1 MAMTHEE
8 YSEMVRRLEEFAG
21 REPKKYALR
30 VGLLAALG
38 YAYVL
43 GVLAVVA
50 ALLYLLI
57 WLTTEGGRINFA
69 VVKVGWVLLA
79 LAWVVLRALWVKM
92 PAPEGIRLT
101 REQAPRLF
109 ALADELASKLE
120 APRVHVLQ
128 IDGEYN
134 ASLAQVPR
142 LGPFGWQRNYLT
154 LGLPLMQALTP
165 EQFRAVLAHE
175 LGHLSGNHGRFG
187 SWVYRVR
194 QTWVQLLVR
203 LEREE
208 RWGAF
213 AFTKFVNWF
222 APYFNAYSFVLAR
235 RHEYEADKAA
245 AQVAG
250 AREAARALA
259 AVNIKGSYLSEKYW
273 PEILSRADEQRE
285 PTPGAFA
292 GMLPVLRSGPA
303 AGDARQFLQRSLL
316 EETGYE
322 DTHPALAQRLG
333 ALGFG
338 PDEAESLAEEVAAAG
353 EGVETA
359 AAHYLAELRGELSR
373 RLDEEWVAKAAPF
386 WRERHERVTKLR
398 SQLAALEEKSKTQQ
412 LNDKEAWALA
422 ELTTE
427 FKGADEAVPLLRA
440 FIESHEQK
448 MTAAPAHS
456 LLGQILLSKD
466 DESGVEHMKKA
477 MAADHEYTPVA
488 CQVLY
493 GYLRAHGQEEEAEA
507 YGRKLLQ
514 YIDTYGPK

>member
-8 YSEMVRRLEEFAG
+8 YTEMVRGLEEYAG

-43 GVLAVVA
+43 GVLAAIFALICLLLWLAYNGHVNFVV
-50 ALLYLLI
+50 
-57 WLTTEGGRINFA
+57 GKF
-69 VVKVGWVLLA
+69 GWVLLA

-92 PAPEGIRLT
+92 PAPEGIRLA
-101 REQAPRLF
+101 RAQAPRLF
-109 ALADELASKLE
+109 QLADELASKLD

-128 IDGEYN
+128 INGEYN

-165 EQFRAVLAHE
+165 EQFGAVLAHE

-194 QTWVQLLVR
+194 QTWVQLLAR

-213 AFTKFVNWF
+213 VFTKFVNWF

-235 RHEYEADKAA
+235 RHEYEADQAA
-245 AQVAG
+245 ARIAG
-250 AREAARALA
+250 GREAARALA
-259 AVNIKGSYLSEKYW
+259 AVEVKGAYLSEKYW
-273 PEILSRADEQRE
+273 PEVLSRADEQRE

-292 GMLPVLRSGPA
+292 GMWPVLRSGPP
-303 AGDARQFLQRSLL
+303 AGDARQFLRRSLL
-316 EETGYE
+316 VETGYE

-333 ALGFG
+333 ALGLG
-338 PDEAESLAEEVAAAG
+338 PEEAESLAEEFASAG
-353 EGVETA
+353 EEAETA
-359 AAHYLAELRGELSR
+359 AEHYLGELRGELSR
-373 RLDEEWVAKAAPF
+373 RLDEEWVAKTTPL
-386 WRERHERVTKLR
+386 WRARHEHVTKSR
-398 SQLAALEEKSKTQQ
+398 QQLAALEEKSRTQE
-412 LNDKEAWALA
+412 LNDREAWALA
-422 ELTTE
+422 ELTAE
-427 FKGADEAVPLLRA
+427 FKGTDEAVPLLRE
-440 FIESHEQK
+440 FIERNERK

-466 DESGVEHMKKA
+466 DESGVEHMQRA
-477 MAADHEYTPVA
+477 MAADHEYTPAA

-493 GYLRAHGQEEEAEA
+493 RYLRAHGREEEAEA
-507 YGRKLLQ
+507 YRRKLIQ
-514 YIDTYGPK
+514 YVDTYGPK

>member
-8 YSEMVRRLEEFAG
+8 YLETVRRLEEYAG
-21 REPKKYALR
+21 REPKKYAVR

-43 GVLAVVA
+43 GVLAALVA
-50 ALLYLLI
+50 LIYLI
-57 WLTTEGGRINFA
+57 IRLTYVEGRFNFA
-69 VVKVGWVLLA
+69 VVKFSWVLVA
-79 LAWVVLRALWVKM
+79 LVWVVLRALWVKM
-92 PAPEGIRLT
+92 PAPVGIRLT
-101 REQAPRLF
+101 RAQAPRLF
-109 ALADELASKLE
+109 GLADELAASLE

-128 IDGEYN
+128 VDGEYN

-142 LGPFGWQRNYLT
+142 LGPLGWQRNYLT

-235 RHEYEADKAA
+235 RHEYEADQAA
-245 AQVAG
+245 ARIAG

-259 AVNIKGSYLSEKYW
+259 AVDVKGTFLSEKYW
-273 PEILSRADEQRE
+273 PEIFGRADEQRE

-292 GMLPVLRSGPA
+292 GMWPVLRSGPA
-303 AGDARQFLQRSLL
+303 AGDARQFLRRSLL

-322 DTHPALAQRLG
+322 DTHPALAQRLS
-333 ALGFG
+333 ALGVG
-338 PDEAESLAEEVAAAG
+338 PEDAESLAEEVAAAG

-359 AAHYLAELRGELSR
+359 AEHYLGELRGELSR
-373 RLDEEWVAKAAPF
+373 RLDEEWVAKTAPL
-386 WRERHERVTKLR
+386 WRERHERTTKAR
-398 SQLAALEEKSKTQQ
+398 RTLAGLEEKARTQE
-412 LNDKEAWALA
+412 LNDREALSLA
-422 ELTTE
+422 ELTAE
-427 FKGADEAVPLLRA
+427 FKGAEEAVPLLR
-440 FIESHEQK
+440 ELTGRNK
-448 MTAAPAHS
+448 MVATPAHS
-456 LLGQILLSKD
+456 LLGQILLSKG
-466 DESGVEHMKKA
+466 DESGVEHMQRA
-477 MAADHEYTPVA
+477 MAADHEYVPVA
-488 CQVLY
+488 CRVLY
-493 GYLRAHGQEEEAEA
+493 GYLRTHGREEEAET
-507 YGRKLLQ
+507 YRRKLIQ
-514 YIDTYGPK
+514 YIDTYGPKR

>member
-1 MAMTHEE
+1 MTHEE
-8 YSEMVRRLEEFAG
+8 YLEMVRRLEEFAG

-43 GVLAVVA
+43 GVLAALVA
-50 ALLYLLI
+50 LIYLI
-57 WLTTEGGRINFA
+57 IRLTYVDGRFNFA
-69 VVKVGWVLLA
+69 VVKFSWVLVA
-79 LAWVVLRALWVKM
+79 LVWVVLRALWVQM
-92 PAPEGIRLT
+92 PAPEGIGLT
-101 REQAPRLF
+101 RGQAPRLF
-109 ALADELASKLE
+109 ALADELAAKLG

-165 EQFRAVLAHE
+165 EQFRAVIAHE

-222 APYFNAYSFVLAR
+222 APYFDAYSFVLAR
-235 RHEYEADKAA
+235 RHEYDADKAA
-245 AQVAG
+245 ARVAG

-259 AVNIKGSYLSEKYW
+259 AVEVKGAYLSEKYW
-273 PEILSRADEQRE
+273 PEILRRADEQRE

-292 GMLPVLRSGPA
+292 GMWPVLREGPA
-303 AGDARQFLQRSLL
+303 AGDARQFLRRSLQA
-316 EETGYE
+316 ETGYE

-333 ALGFG
+333 ALGLAK
-338 PDEAESLAEEVAAAG
+338 DEAESLAEEVAAAC

-359 AAHYLAELRGELSR
+359 AEHYLGGLRGELSR
-373 RLDEEWVAKAAPF
+373 RLDEEWVAKAAPV
-386 WRERHERVTKLR
+386 WRERHERAVKSR
-398 SQLAALEEKSKTQQ
+398 RHLAELEEKSKTQE
-412 LNDKEAWALA
+412 LNEGDALALA
-422 ELTTE
+422 ELTAE
-427 FKGADEAVPLLRA
+427 LRGVDEAAPLLRKFVERNA
-440 FIESHEQK
+440 GK
-448 MTAAPAHS
+448 RTAAPAHS
-456 LLGQILLSKD
+456 LLGQILLAKE
-466 DESGVEHMKKA
+466 DESGVEHMQKA
-477 MAADHEYTPVA
+477 AAADHEYTPVA

-493 GYLRAHGQEEEAEA
+493 GYLRTHGREEEAEA
-507 YGRKLLQ
+507 YRRKLIQ
-514 YIDTYGPK
+514 YVDTYGPK

>member
-1 MAMTHEE
+1 MAMTREE
-8 YSEMVRRLEEFAG
+8 YLEMVGRLEEFAG

-43 GVLAVVA
+43 GVLAIVA
-50 ALLYLLI
+50 ALLYLLF
-57 WLTTEGGRINFA
+57 WLTFLGGRFNVAAIKF
-69 VVKVGWVLLA
+69 GWVLLM
-79 LAWVVLRALWVKM
+79 LAWVVLRALWVRM
-92 PAPEGIRLT
+92 PAPVGIGLT
-101 REQAPRLF
+101 RAQAPRLF
-109 ALADELASKLE
+109 ELTDELASKLE

-142 LGPFGWQRNYLT
+142 LGPFGWQRNHLT

-235 RHEYEADKAA
+235 RHEYDADGAA
-245 AQVAG
+245 ARVAG
-250 AREAARALA
+250 ARGAARALA
-259 AVNIKGSYLSEKYW
+259 AVEVKGAYLSEKYW
-273 PEILSRADEQRE
+273 PEIMRRADQQRE

-292 GMLPVLRSGPA
+292 GMWPVLREGPA
-303 AGDARQFLQRSLL
+303 APDARQFLRRSLM

-333 ALGFG
+333 ALGLG
-338 PDEAESLAEEVAAAG
+338 PEEAESLAEEIAAAG

-359 AAHYLAELRGELSR
+359 AEHYLGGLRGELSR
-373 RLDEEWVAKAAPF
+373 RLDEEWVAKTAPR
-386 WRERHERVTKLR
+386 WRELYEHATKSR
-398 SQLAALEEKSKTQQ
+398 RKLALLEEKAKTQE
-412 LNDKEAWALA
+412 LNGKEAWALA
-422 ELTTE
+422 ELTAE
-427 FKGADEAVPLLRA
+427 FKGADAAVPLLREFA
-440 FIESHEQK
+440 ERNGGK
-448 MTAAPAHS
+448 VAAAPAHS
-456 LLGQILLSKD
+456 LLGQILLAKE
-466 DESGVEHMKKA
+466 DESGVGHMLKA
-477 MAADHEYTPVA
+477 MAADHEYTPVT

-493 GYLRAHGQEEEAEA
+493 GYLRARGRDEEAEA
-507 YGRKLLQ
+507 YRLKLIQ
-514 YIDTYGPK
+514 YIDTYSPK

>member
-8 YSEMVRRLEEFAG
+8 YLEMVRRLEEYAG

-30 VGLLAALG
+30 VGALATLG

-43 GVLAVVA
+43 LVLAVVA
-50 ALLYLLI
+50 LLTCLLFR
-57 WLTTEGGRINFA
+57 LTFMGGRFNFA
-69 VVKVGWVLLA
+69 VLKFGWILLM
-79 LAWVVLRALWVKM
+79 LAWVVVRALWVRM
-92 PAPEGIRLT
+92 PAPGGIRLT
-101 REQAPRLF
+101 RAQAPRLF
-109 ALADELASKLE
+109 ELADELAASLG

-245 AQVAG
+245 ARIAG

-259 AVNIKGSYLSEKYW
+259 AVEVKGAYLSEKYW
-273 PEILSRADEQRE
+273 PEIFGRADEQRE
-285 PTPGAFA
+285 PTSGAFA
-292 GMLPVLRSGPA
+292 GMWPVLRSGPA
-303 AGDARQFLQRSLL
+303 AGDARQFLSRSLL
-316 EETGYE
+316 VETGYE

-333 ALGFG
+333 ALGLA
-338 PDEAESLAEEVAAAG
+338 PEECEALAEEVAAAG

-359 AAHYLAELRGELSR
+359 AEHYLGGLRGELSR
-373 RLDEEWVAKAAPF
+373 RLDEEWVAKTAPA
-386 WRERHERVTKLR
+386 WRERHERAAKSR
-398 SQLAALEEKSKTQQ
+398 RRLAELEEKVRTQE
-412 LNDKEAWALA
+412 LNDKEALSLA
-422 ELTTE
+422 ELTAE
-427 FKGADEAVPLLRA
+427 FKGAEEAVPLLR
-440 FIESHEQK
+440 ELTGRNK
-448 MTAAPAHS
+448 MVAAPAHS
-456 LLGQILLSKD
+456 LLGQILLAKE
-466 DESGVEHMKKA
+466 DESGVEHMQRA
-477 MAADHEYTPVA
+477 MAADHEYVPVA

-493 GYLRAHGQEEEAEA
+493 GYLRTHGREEEAET
-507 YGRKLLQ
+507 YRRKLIQ
-514 YIDTYGPK
+514 YVDTYSPK

>member
-8 YSEMVRRLEEFAG
+8 YSETVRRLEEYAG

-30 VGLLAALG
+30 VGALAALG

-43 GVLAVVA
+43 GVLAAVVA
-50 ALLYLLI
+50 LIYLLF
-57 WLTTEGGRINFA
+57 WLTSEGGRINFV
-69 VVKVGWVLLA
+69 VVKFGWVLAMLV
-79 LAWVVLRALWVKM
+79 WVVLRALWVKM

-101 REQAPRLF
+101 RGQSPRLF
-109 ALADELASKLE
+109 ELADGLAASLE

-128 IDGEYN
+128 VDGEYN

-142 LGPFGWQRNYLT
+142 LGPFGWHRNYLT

-165 EQFRAVLAHE
+165 GQFRAVLAHE

-213 AFTKFVNWF
+213 VFTKFVNWF

-245 AQVAG
+245 AQIAG

-259 AVNIKGSYLSEKYW
+259 AVAVKGAYLSEKYW
-273 PEILSRADEQRE
+273 PEIFGRADEQRE
-285 PTPGAFA
+285 PTSGAFA
-292 GMLPVLRSGPA
+292 GMWPVLRSGPA
-303 AGDARQFLQRSLL
+303 AGDARQFLSRSLL

-333 ALGFG
+333 ALGLG
-338 PDEAESLAEEVAAAG
+338 PEEAESLAEEVAAAG

-359 AAHYLAELRGELSR
+359 AEHYLGELRGELSR
-373 RLDEEWVAKAAPF
+373 RLDEEWVAKTAPA
-386 WRERHERVTKLR
+386 WRERHERATKSR
-398 SQLAALEEKSKTQQ
+398 RRLAELEEKARAQE

-422 ELTTE
+422 ELTAEFRGTE
-427 FKGADEAVPLLRA
+427 EAVPLLR
-440 FIESHEQK
+440 ELTGRNNK
-448 MTAAPAHS
+448 MVAAPAHS
-456 LLGQILLSKD
+456 LLGQILLAKE
-466 DESGVEHMKKA
+466 DESGIEHMQRA
-477 MAADHEYTPVA
+477 MAADHEYVPVA

-493 GYLRAHGQEEEAEA
+493 GYLRTHGREEEAEA
-507 YGRKLLQ
+507 YRRKLIQ
-514 YIDTYGPK
+514 YMDTYSSK

>member
-8 YSEMVRRLEEFAG
+8 YIGTVRRLEEFAG
-21 REPKKYALR
+21 REPEKYALR

-43 GVLAVVA
+43 GVLALVA
-50 ALLYLLI
+50 ALICLLI
-57 WLTTEGGRINFA
+57 WLAFFEGRFNFA
-69 VVKVGWVLLA
+69 VVKVGWVLLM

-92 PAPEGIRLT
+92 PAPEGMRLG

-109 ALADELASKLE
+109 ALADELAAELG
-120 APRVHVLQ
+120 APRVHVVQ

-154 LGLPLMQALTP
+154 LGLPLMQALTH

-208 RWGAF
+208 RWGAL

-235 RHEYEADKAA
+235 RHEYEADLAA
-245 AQVAG
+245 ARVAG
-250 AREAARALA
+250 PREAARALA
-259 AVNIKGSYLSEKYW
+259 AVEVKGAYLSEKYW
-273 PEILSRADEQRE
+273 PEILRRADEQRE

-292 GMLPVLRSGPA
+292 GMWPALRSGPA
-303 AGDARQFLQRSLL
+303 AVDARQFLRRSLL

-333 ALGFG
+333 ALGLA
-338 PDEAESLAEEVAAAG
+338 PEEAESLAEEVAAAG

-359 AAHYLAELRGELSR
+359 AEFYLGGLRGALSR
-373 RLDEEWVAKAAPF
+373 RLDEEWVAKTAPL
-386 WRERHERVTKLR
+386 WRERHERVTKSR
-398 SQLAALEEKSKTQQ
+398 RQLALLEEKAKTQE
-412 LNDKEAWALA
+412 LNEREAWALA
-422 ELTTE
+422 ELTAE
-427 FKGADEAVPLLRA
+427 FKGTDEAVPLLRK
-440 FIESHEQK
+440 FIERNEGK
-448 MTAAPAHS
+448 RTAAPAHS
-456 LLGQILLSKD
+456 LLGQILLAGED
-466 DESGVEHMKKA
+466 GSGVGHMHKA
-477 MAADHEYTPVA
+477 MAADHQYTPVS

-493 GYLRAHGQEEEAEA
+493 GHLRKHGREEEAEA
-507 YGRKLLQ
+507 YRRKLIQ
-514 YIDTYGPK
+514 YVDAYGPK

>member
-8 YSEMVRRLEEFAG
+8 YLEMVRRLEEYAG

-43 GVLAVVA
+43 GVLAAVA
-50 ALLYLLI
+50 ALIYLLF
-57 WLTTEGGRINFA
+57 WLSFLGGRFNVAIIKF
-69 VVKVGWVLLA
+69 GWVLLM
-79 LAWVVLRALWVKM
+79 LAWVVLRALWVRM
-92 PAPEGIRLT
+92 PAPVGIRLT
-101 REQAPRLF
+101 RAEAPRLF
-109 ALADELASKLE
+109 QLADELAAKLD

-128 IDGEYN
+128 VDGEYN

-142 LGPFGWQRNYLT
+142 LGPLGWQRNYLT

-213 AFTKFVNWF
+213 VFMKFVNWF

-235 RHEYEADKAA
+235 RHEYEADQAA
-245 AQVAG
+245 ARIAG
-250 AREAARALA
+250 GREAARALA
-259 AVNIKGSYLSEKYW
+259 AVEVKGAYLSEKYW
-273 PEILSRADEQRE
+273 PEILSRADVQRE

-292 GMLPVLRSGPA
+292 GMWPVLRSGPA
-303 AGDARQFLQRSLL
+303 AGDARQFLRRSLL

-333 ALGFG
+333 ALGLG
-338 PDEAESLAEEVAAAG
+338 PEEAESLAEEVASAG
-353 EGVETA
+353 EGTETA
-359 AAHYLAELRGELSR
+359 AEHYLCELRGELSR
-373 RLDEEWVAKAAPF
+373 RLDEEWVAKTAPL
-386 WRERHERVTKLR
+386 WRERHERVTKSR
-398 SQLAALEEKSKTQQ
+398 RQLAALEERARTQE

-427 FKGADEAVPLLRA
+427 FRGADEAVPLLRK
-440 FIESHEQK
+440 FIERNARK
-448 MTAAPAHS
+448 ITAAPAHS
-456 LLGQILLSKD
+456 LLGQILLAKE
-466 DESGVEHMKKA
+466 DESGVEHMQMA
-477 MAADHEYTPVA
+477 MAADHQYTPVA

-493 GYLRAHGQEEEAEA
+493 GYLRTHGREEEAEA
-507 YGRKLLQ
+507 YRRKLIQ
-514 YIDTYGPK
+514 YVDTYSPK

>member
-8 YSEMVRRLEEFAG
+8 YLETVRRLEEFAD

-50 ALLYLLI
+50 ALIYILF
-57 WLTTEGGRINFA
+57 WLTFVDGRFNFA
-69 VVKVGWVLLA
+69 VVKAGWVLLM
-79 LAWVVLRALWVKM
+79 LVWVVLRALWVKM
-92 PAPEGIRLT
+92 PAPVGIRLT

-109 ALADELASKLE
+109 ELADELASKLE

-250 AREAARALA
+250 GREAARALA
-259 AVNIKGSYLSEKYW
+259 AVEVKGAYLSEKYW

-292 GMLPVLRSGPA
+292 GMWPVLRSGPA
-303 AGDARQFLQRSLL
+303 AGDARQFLRRSLL
-316 EETGYE
+316 VETGYE

-333 ALGFG
+333 ALGLA
-338 PDEAESLAEEVAAAG
+338 PEEAESLAEEVTAAS

-359 AAHYLAELRGELSR
+359 AEHYLGELRGELSR
-373 RLDEEWVAKAAPF
+373 RLDEEWVTKTAPM
-386 WRERHERVTKLR
+386 WRERHEHVTKSR
-398 SQLAALEEKSKTQQ
+398 RRLAELEEKTRTRE
-412 LNDKEAWALA
+412 LNDKEAWSLA
-422 ELTTE
+422 ELTAE
-427 FKGADEAVPLLRA
+427 FKGADEAVPLLR
-440 FIESHEQK
+440 ELTGRK
-448 MTAAPAHS
+448 NRMVTAPAHS
-456 LLGQILLSKD
+456 LLGQILLAKE
-466 DESGVEHMKKA
+466 DESGVEHMRRA

-493 GYLRAHGQEEEAEA
+493 AYLRTHGREEEAEA
-507 YGRKLLQ
+507 YHRKLIQ
-514 YIDTYGPK
+514 YIDTYSSKQ

>member
-8 YSEMVRRLEEFAG
+8 YLEMVRRLEEYAD
-21 REPKKYALR
+21 REPRKYAMR

-38 YAYVL
+38 YAYL
-43 GVLAVVA
+43 LFVLAAVA
-50 ALLYLLI
+50 ALIYLLF
-57 WLTTEGGRINFA
+57 WLTFLSGSFNFVA
-69 VVKVGWVLLA
+69 VNFGWVLLM
-79 LAWVVLRALWVKM
+79 LAWVVLRALWVRM
-92 PAPEGIRLT
+92 PAPVGIRLT
-101 REQAPRLF
+101 RAQAPRLF
-109 ALADELASKLE
+109 ELADELAALLE

-208 RWGAF
+208 RRGAF

-245 AQVAG
+245 ARIAG

-259 AVNIKGSYLSEKYW
+259 AVDVKGTYLSEKYW
-273 PEILSRADEQRE
+273 PEIFGRADEQLE
-285 PTPGAFA
+285 PTPGAFT
-292 GMLPVLRSGPA
+292 GMWPVLRSGPA
-303 AGDARQFLQRSLL
+303 AGDARQFLRRALL
-316 EETGYE
+316 EETGYK
-322 DTHPALAQRLG
+322 DTHPALAQRLS
-333 ALGFG
+333 ALGLG
-338 PDEAESLAEEVAAAG
+338 PEEAESLAEEVAAAG
-353 EGVETA
+353 EGIETA
-359 AAHYLAELRGELSR
+359 AEYYLGELRGELSR
-373 RLDEEWVAKAAPF
+373 RLDEEWVAKTTPL
-386 WRERHERVTKLR
+386 WRERHERATKSR
-398 SQLAALEEKSKTQQ
+398 RRLAELEEKARTQR
-412 LNDKEAWALA
+412 LNDREALSLA
-422 ELTTE
+422 ELTAE
-427 FKGADEAVPLLRA
+427 FKGPDEAVPLLR
-440 FIESHEQK
+440 ELTGRNK
-448 MTAAPAHS
+448 MVAAPAHS

-466 DESGVEHMKKA
+466 DESGVEHMQNA
-477 MAADHEYTPVA
+477 MAADHEYVPVA

-493 GYLRAHGQEEEAEA
+493 GYLRTHGREEEAEI
-507 YGRKLLQ
+507 YRRKLIQ
-514 YIDTYGPK
+514 YIDSHSPK

>member
-8 YSEMVRRLEEFAG
+8 YLEMVKRLEEFAG

-43 GVLAVVA
+43 GVLAALV
-50 ALLYLLI
+50 ALLYLLF
-57 WLTTEGGRINFA
+57 WLTYEGGRINFA
-69 VVKVGWVLLA
+69 VVKFGWVLVA

-101 REQAPRLF
+101 RAQAPRLF
-109 ALADELASKLE
+109 ELADELASKLE

-128 IDGEYN
+128 INGEYN

-154 LGLPLMQALTP
+154 LGLPLMQALTT

-208 RWGAF
+208 RWGTF
-213 AFTKFVNWF
+213 VFMKFVNWF

-259 AVNIKGSYLSEKYW
+259 AVDIKGSYLSEKYW

-292 GMLPVLRSGPA
+292 GMWPVLRSGPA
-303 AGDARQFLQRSLL
+303 AGDARQFLRRSLL

-338 PDEAESLAEEVAAAG
+338 ADEAESLVEEIAAAG

-359 AAHYLAELRGELSR
+359 AEHYLGELRGELSR
-373 RLDEEWVAKAAPF
+373 RLDEEWVAKTAPL
-386 WRERHERVTKLR
+386 WRARHERVTKSR
-398 SQLAALEEKSKTQQ
+398 QQLAALEEKAKTQQ

-422 ELTTE
+422 ELTAE
-427 FKGADEAVPLLRA
+427 FKGADEAVPLLRE
-440 FIESHEQK
+440 FVGRDERK
-448 MTAAPAHS
+448 RTAAPAHS
-456 LLGQILLSKD
+456 LLGQILLAKE
-466 DESGVEHMKKA
+466 DESGVAHMQKA

-493 GYLRAHGQEEEAEA
+493 GYLRAHGREEEAEA
-507 YGRKLLQ
+507 YRRKLIQ

>member
-8 YSEMVRRLEEFAG
+8 YLEMVRRLEEFAG

-30 VGLLAALG
+30 VGVLAALG

-43 GVLAVVA
+43 LVLAFVA
-50 ALLYLLI
+50 TLIYLLF
-57 WLTTEGGRINFA
+57 WLTFLGGRFNFY
-69 VVKVGWVLLA
+69 VIKFGWVLLM
-79 LAWVVLRALWVKM
+79 LAWVVLRALWVRL

-109 ALADELASKLE
+109 ELADELAAKLE

-128 IDGEYN
+128 VDGEYN

-235 RHEYEADKAA
+235 RHEYEADKEI
-245 AQVAG
+245 G
-250 AREAARALA
+250 RA
-259 AVNIKGSYLSEKYW
+259 SC
-273 PEILSRADEQRE
+273 
-285 PTPGAFA
+285 
-292 GMLPVLRSGPA
+292 
-303 AGDARQFLQRSLL
+303 
-316 EETGYE
+316 
-322 DTHPALAQRLG
+322 
-333 ALGFG
+333 
-338 PDEAESLAEEVAAAG
+338 
-353 EGVETA
+353 
-359 AAHYLAELRGELSR
+359 
-373 RLDEEWVAKAAPF
+373 
-386 WRERHERVTKLR
+386 RER
-398 SQLAALEEKSKTQQ
+398 
-412 LNDKEAWALA
+412 
-422 ELTTE
+422 
-427 FKGADEAVPLLRA
+427 
-440 FIESHEQK
+440 
-448 MTAAPAHS
+448 
-456 LLGQILLSKD
+456 
-466 DESGVEHMKKA
+466 
-477 MAADHEYTPVA
+477 
-488 CQVLY
+488 
-493 GYLRAHGQEEEAEA
+493 
-507 YGRKLLQ
+507 
-514 YIDTYGPK
+514 